1 VADRTEA
8 AVVELGERAD
18 FEGRDK
24 TTADA
29 EHASAPGSAPHP
41 TVWSYLGVLGLAC
54 GVVQA
59 VTGLMLG
66 FVYQATPD
74 HAYTSVYYISQQ
86 MPYGWLVRTIHVW
99 GGQLLIVVASLHAI
113 RALAR
118 RSFTRPREA
127 NWVLGVLASLTT
139 LALAL
144 TGGLLPWD
152 GKSYWSTAENVAL
165 LRRLPLFGPQ
175 LVRGMLGDATVGPTA
190 LTRFYAAHLTLLPAA
205 FAAFIVAH
213 VWLARR
219 QAAPRVVS
227 AVDSPW
233 RRREGRREAV
243 RAAFQ
248 SQRFVALATAF
259 ALLLC
264 AIVVLAIVAPA
275 SLGLKADPSAARVLV
290 SPAWY
295 LLSLRALAQLLT
307 PPAAAALP
315 LLLGVA
321 FAALPFVD
329 RSLRS
334 QPKGHD
340 ITRAIG
346 FVVLAAVA
354 LLTLIGIR

>member
-1 VADRTEA
+1 VVDRTEA
-8 AVVELGERAD
+8 VVVELGERSD
-18 FEGRDK
+18 FEGREP
-24 TTADA
+24 TAPDA
-29 EHASAPGSAPHP
+29 EDVSAPGSAPHP
-41 TVWSYLGVLGLAC
+41 TVWSYLGGLGLAC
-54 GVVQA
+54 FVVQA
-59 VTGLMLG
+59 VTGLMLA

-74 HAYTSVYYISQQ
+74 HAYTSVYYIAQQ

-113 RALAR
+113 RAVAR

-127 NWVLGVLASLTT
+127 NWLLGVLAALTT

-165 LRRLPLFGPQ
+165 LRRLPLLGPQ
-175 LVRGMLGDATVGPTA
+175 LVRGMLGDMTVGPRA

-219 QAAPRVVS
+219 QAGLRLRPVAE
-227 AVDSPW
+227 SPW
-233 RRREGRREAV
+233 RRDRWRRAFV
-243 RAAFQ
+243 AAFK

-264 AIVVLAIVAPA
+264 AIVVLSIVAPA
-275 SLGLKADPSAARVLV
+275 PLGLKADPSAARVPA

-295 LLSLRALAQLLT
+295 LLSLRALADLLT
-307 PPAAAALP
+307 PAVAAAVP

-329 RSLRS
+329 RSLAPQRR
-334 QPKGHD
+334 GHD
-340 ITRAIG
+340 ITRAVG
-346 FVVLAAVA
+346 FAVLAAMA